1 MNNTININSGLES
14 VNLVFEDRNEVVTI
28 SFNPSDMDIILRIN
42 KSQENIKKEL
52 DKIPSELKLNS
63 DMSEEE
69 EFSEYAVFI
78 QKVNDLIY
86 KEVDSIFGNSVSKE
100 VFKFCNPLSADKSG
114 LTFIERF
121 LNAVA
126 PYIKER
132 IEKTKKATEKR
143 VDKHIGKYKK

>member
-52 DKIPSELKLNS
+52 DKIPSELKLNPN
-63 DMSEEE
+63 MSEEE

-86 KEVDSIFGNSVSKE
+86 REVDSIFGNSVSKE